1 MTGEY
6 NKKMSRSRLIRTL
19 LLSLAITIAL
29 NSIGAVLAQ
38 YMPFAEMVALAAF
51 FCLLALIAL
60 NPLLA
65 KLYIK
70 RLDDERMEDLQ
81 QRIGA
86 AQRSAENDL
95 VLSVRKMKRSL
106 IKVRI
111 YCIFCFL
118 LIVAMQIGSGAAYHS
133 TGRTGFMLIGM
144 YLILGLI
151 NKLMFFSGRPS
162 EPSPVTRDRFP
173 KLYKI
178 IDEVFGA
185 VGISR
190 VELDASGSASAAV
203 SQVGDR
209 INVEIGAISAALLK
223 REELKQ
229 VLIHERA
236 HVLNGDTKL
245 SLSAYRLM
253 SRITPT
259 SFEPLTAISD
269 LLIRYPATRITVA
282 YKLFLAATS
291 RLVEVRADEYTQRHG
306 VGLDYINATA
316 KVKMFNLFS
325 KHEYE
330 ALFYEN
336 EKPQQHYYADKVE
349 AFLKALPMREAFWR
363 DLIERELPA
372 RVASHPTFRQRWE
385 HMGSPEY
392 TLDFSD
398 PDEGYIAEINDYVAL
413 CDGLLYESI
422 SGQYPGLREENYLKP
437 LEVIQEY
444 NTLQKQGESVPLRE
458 LRPVIDA
465 YGDLSRYDDM
475 MALCDYVISN
485 AEHKFEAIHA
495 RFKKGMRLLQLY
507 DEAGIEEL
515 YTAIEA
521 NSNYAEDGY
530 DAIGSFCLEMGLEK
544 ALEEYRR
551 RSLEASENHWFIE
564 GISQLNAKDR
574 LSFDDRLTEERR
586 ERDTDF
592 IKKTCGKIL
601 EAVYQVK
608 KEIKNGHFV
617 SVFIIGFDKRAD
629 ETEID
634 NCMQRIFRYLD
645 TVPEDWHYSLFR
657 LDDSIEKRVK
667 GIPGSKVYERAG

>member
-1 MTGEY
+1 MPDERN
-6 NKKMSRSRLIRTL
+6 NKMNRSRWVRML

-29 NSIGAVLAQ
+29 NSIGAVLVN
-38 YMPFAEMVALAAF
+38 YIPFAETIALTAF
-51 FCLLALIAL
+51 FCLLVLIAL
-60 NPLLA
+60 NPILA

-70 RLDDERMEDLQ
+70 RLNDERMEDLQ

-95 VLSVRKMKRSL
+95 GLSVKKMNRSL

-118 LIVAMQIGSGAAYHS
+118 LIAATQIGSGAAYHS

-144 YLILGLI
+144 YLIFGLI

-185 VGISR
+185 VGISG
-190 VELDASGSASAAV
+190 VELEASGSASVAV

-209 INVEIGAISAALLK
+209 VNVEIGAISAALLK
-223 REELKQ
+223 KEELRQ

-245 SLSAYRLM
+245 SLSAYRLI
-253 SRITPT
+253 SRIT
-259 SFEPLTAISD
+259 SMSLEPLTVISD
-269 LLIRYPATRITVA
+269 LLIRYPATRITAA
-282 YKLFLAATS
+282 YKLYLAATS

-306 VGLDYINATA
+306 VGLEYINATA

-325 KHEYE
+325 KHEHE
-330 ALFYEN
+330 DLFYEN
-336 EKPQQHYYADKVE
+336 EKPPQHYYADRAE

-363 DLIERELPA
+363 SVIERELPA

-385 HMGSPEY
+385 NMGSPEY
-392 TLDFSD
+392 ALDFSD

-413 CDGLLYESI
+413 CDSLLYESI
-422 SGQYPGLREENYLKP
+422 SRQYTDLRGENYLKP
-437 LEVIQEY
+437 LQVIEEY
-444 NTLQKQGESVPLRE
+444 NALQKQGKSVPLRE

-465 YGDLSRYDDM
+465 YEDLSRYDDM

-485 AEHKFEAIHA
+485 AEHKFEAINA

-507 DEAGIEEL
+507 DEAGIKEL

-521 NSNYAEDGY
+521 NSNYVDDGY

-544 ALEEYRR
+544 ELEEYRR
-551 RSLEASENHWFIE
+551 RSLETSKNYWIIE
-564 GISQLNAKDR
+564 GISQLNAKDK

-586 ERDTDF
+586 KRDTDF
-592 IKKTCGKIL
+592 IKNTCGEIL
-601 EAVYQVK
+601 EVVYQVK

-617 SVFIIGFDKRAD
+617 SVFIVGFDKRAD

-634 NCMQRIFRYLD
+634 NCMQKIFRYLD
-645 TVPEDWHYSLFR
+645 TVPEDWQYSLFR
-657 LDDSIEKRVK
+657 LDDSIEKHVK
-667 GIPGSKVYERAG
+667 GIPGGKVYERAG